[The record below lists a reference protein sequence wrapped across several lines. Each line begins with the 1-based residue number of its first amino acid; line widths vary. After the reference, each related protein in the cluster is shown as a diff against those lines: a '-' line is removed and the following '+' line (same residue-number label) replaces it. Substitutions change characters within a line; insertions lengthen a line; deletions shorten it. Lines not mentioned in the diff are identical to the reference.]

1 MDALR
6 KVYHRVIQIPI
17 EGVDKLWQE
26 LEAFENNLN
35 RITVRVSLIDQA
47 PHMISADI
55 LPKG

>member
-6 KVYHRVIQIPI
+6 KVYHRVVQIPI

-35 RITVRVSLIDQA
+35 RITVRVFLIDWA
-47 PHMISADI
+47 PT
-55 LPKG
+55 